1 MFSNGG
7 KMKIIKFITLAIIAF
22 YTGSALAQNVT
33 PQISDEQAHEIV
45 LNGTPD
51 DVKKLILNGYDVNTV
66 YHCNTLLITAIKSAA
81 RGAYAHT
88 ASFYA
93 LEKIKALIEAGAD
106 VNAYSCPE
114 NSMRPL
120 AWAITLPEQ
129 MEESGDYILKNIEDK
144 IKTENEY
151 CDFPGI
157 LSKPCRDI
165 SKQEKKQIEISIKN
179 DFKTAIKLSKK
190 NFINIVEILI
200 NNGAD
205 VNGRDAQNQS
215 VLHHA
220 VINPQYASTDFI
232 KYLVDKGANINA
244 QDVYGH
250 TPLFI
255 ASGLKNENAVN
266 ALIKLGADS
275 NIQANDGSTY
285 RDVGGQ
291 IKRVFYQ

>member
-1 MFSNGG
+1 
-7 KMKIIKFITLAIIAF
+7 MKKTIGFLIFVIILLNAA
-22 YTGSALAQNVT
+22 SLQAQNT
-33 PQISDEQAHEIV
+33 PSQISDEQAHEIV
-45 LNGTPD
+45 LKGTPD
-51 DVKKLILNGYDVNTV
+51 DVKKLIQSGYDVNKV

-88 ASFYA
+88 APFYA
-93 LEKIKALIEAGAD
+93 FEKIKALIEAGAD

-120 AWAITLPEQ
+120 AWAVTLPKQ
-129 MEESGDYILKNIEDK
+129 MEESGDYIFKGIEDK

-165 SKQEKKQIEISIKN
+165 SDQEKKQIEISIKN
-179 DFKTAIKLSKK
+179 DFKTAIKRSK
-190 NFINIVEILI
+190 NYFINIVEILI

-205 VNGRDAQNQS
+205 VNGRDVQNQS

-220 VINPQYASTDFI
+220 VINPQYASTEFI
-232 KYLVDKGANINA
+232 KYLADKGANINA

-255 ASGLKNENAVN
+255 AFGLKNKNAVDT
-266 ALIKLGADS
+266 LEKLGADS

-285 RDVGGQ
+285 RDVGAQ
-291 IKRVFYQ
+291 IKRAFYQ

>member
-1 MFSNGG
+1 MNKFFSFTFAF
-7 KMKIIKFITLAIIAF
+7 FISFIFLYPTSV
-22 YTGSALAQNVT
+22 TAQNT
-33 PQISDEQAHEIV
+33 KITDEQAHEIV

-51 DVKKLILNGYDVNTV
+51 DVKKLVETGYDVNKV
-66 YHCNTLLITAIKSAA
+66 YVCSTLLITAIKSAA
-81 RGAYAHT
+81 RGTFVHIKPNYAI
-88 ASFYA
+88 
-93 LEKIKALIEAGAD
+93 EKINTLIESGAD
-106 VNAYSCPE
+106 VNVYPCSE
-114 NSMRPL
+114 KSMRPL
-120 AWAITLPEQ
+120 AWAVTLPEQ
-129 MEESGDYILKNIEDK
+129 MAESGNDIFKSIEDK

-165 SKQEKKQIEISIKN
+165 SDQEKKQIELSIKN
-179 DFKTAIKLSKK
+179 DFKTAIKRSKN

-205 VNGRDAQNQS
+205 VNGRDVQNQS

-244 QDVYGH
+244 QDIYGH

-255 ASGLKNENAVN
+255 AFGLKNKDAVD
-266 ALIKLGADS
+266 ALIKLGADI
-275 NIQANDGSTY
+275 NIRANDGSTY
-285 RDVGGQ
+285 KDVGVQ
-291 IKRVFYQ
+291 IKRESYQ

>member
-1 MFSNGG
+1 
-7 KMKIIKFITLAIIAF
+7 MKIVKLLIVAAIFFKPEMVHA
-22 YTGSALAQNVT
+22 VT
-33 PQISDEQAHEIV
+33 TQISDEQAHEIV
-45 LNGTPD
+45 LNGTPE
-51 DVKKLILNGYDVNTV
+51 DVKKLLETGYDVNKV

-81 RGAYAHT
+81 RGTYSHTKPLYA
-88 ASFYA
+88 S
-93 LEKIKALIEAGAD
+93 EKIKTLIEAGAD

-114 NSMRPL
+114 KSMRPL

-129 MEESGDYILKNIEDK
+129 MEESGYYIFKSIEDK

-165 SKQEKKQIEISIKN
+165 SDQEKKQIKISIEN
-179 DFKTAIKLSKK
+179 DFKTAIKLSKN

-205 VNGRDAQNQS
+205 VNGRDAKNQS

-220 VINPQYASTDFI
+220 TINPQYVSADFI
-232 KYLVDKGANINA
+232 ELLVGKGANVNA
-244 QDVYGH
+244 QDIYGY

-255 ASGLKNENAVN
+255 AFGLKNKNAVDV
-266 ALIKLGADS
+266 LIKLGADI
-275 NIQANDGSTY
+275 NIRANDGSTY
-285 RDVGGQ
+285 KDVGAQ
-291 IKRVFYQ
+291 IKRISFQ